1 MEFPLPLSSLNKFE
15 NCQFILVKID
25 LFFVVQYA
33 YGKFKYHD
41 CTPGND
47 LDSMAVGRAPEAIY
61 CRSVCNKNPNC
72 GGFAV
77 YASTCYFKS
86 HACRSDLKGVHY
98 STTIYLKQGIYLSHL
113 KKLRSICC
121 FRFYFSFLAII
132 GKQM

>member
-15 NCQFILVKID
+15 NCKFILVKID

-33 YGKFKYHD
+33 YGKFKHHD

-47 LDSMAVGRAPEAIY
+47 LDSMDVGGAPEAIY

-98 STTIYLKQGIYLSHL
+98 STTIYLKQGSYLSHL
-113 KKLRSICC
+113 KKLRSTSVIYVALD
-121 FRFYFSFLAII
+121 FIFHY
-132 GKQM
+132 